1 MRKTLTALGL
11 ILGLATTPAT
21 AQTYPPQTR
30 SAQTGEQVLGAI
42 VGALILG
49 AIVHEVTKDKDN
61 DKDKPS
67 STPRRPDPRPA
78 PQSRDRGHHRAPGH
92 QRRARPRVIPAQCL
106 AFTGPRHGYVEV
118 AQAHCLESRY
128 NWRTLP
134 AACLTSYG
142 RHTRNEGYVVSC
154 LERRGWRLP

>member
-21 AQTYPPQTR
+21 AQTYPPQAR

-49 AIVHEVTKDKDN
+49 AIVHEVTKDK
-61 DKDKPS
+61 KKSSSPS
-67 STPRRPDPRPA
+67 EPPRRPD
-78 PQSRDRGHHRAPGH
+78 RDRDTPPH
-92 QRRARPRVIPAQCL
+92 RVIPAQCL
-106 AFTGPRHGYVEV
+106 AFTGPRHGHMEV
-118 AQAHCLESRY
+118 AQAHCLEARY
-128 NWRTLP
+128 DWRTLP

-154 LERRGWRLP
+154 LERHGWRLP